1 MNRLA
6 LLVIAVGMAIGATM
20 SARPAMAADPMA
32 GFYVDP
38 GICAEDRYLNRISRG
53 FDHQVRNVPNLPL
66 VDIVHFDRIRENRF
80 LPQLPDRPIER
91 RYCQAVVTL
100 SDGNLRDV
108 WYMIENRAAFAGTG
122 QSVEFCVSGF
132 DRWNVYG
139 GRCRV
144 LR

>member
-6 LLVIAVGMAIGATM
+6 LLVIAVGMAIGASI
-20 SARPAMAADPMA
+20 SARPALAADTMA
-32 GFYVDP
+32 GFYADP
-38 GICAEDRYLNRISRG
+38 GICAEDRHLNRVSRG
-53 FDHQVRNVPNLPL
+53 FDHQIRNVPNLPL
-66 VDIVHFDRIRENRF
+66 VDIVRFDRIRENRF

-100 SDGNLRDV
+100 SDGNHRDV
-108 WYMIENRAAFAGTG
+108 WYLIESRAGFAGIG